1 MQKVIKRQ
9 TFNSFFTGHIM
20 SRLHIIMSSLLQE
33 ILKSG
38 LKFFH
43 RDVKYQRR
51 IMQSSELQIRLLKCR
66 DLLLGLKGVH
76 YFSTWMSFM
85 FFF

>member
-9 TFNSFFTGHIM
+9 TFNRFFTGHIM

-33 ILKSG
+33 ILKSE

-43 RDVKYQRR
+43 SDVKYQHR
-51 IMQSSELQIRLLKCR
+51 IM
-66 DLLLGLKGVH
+66 
-76 YFSTWMSFM
+76 
-85 FFF
+85 